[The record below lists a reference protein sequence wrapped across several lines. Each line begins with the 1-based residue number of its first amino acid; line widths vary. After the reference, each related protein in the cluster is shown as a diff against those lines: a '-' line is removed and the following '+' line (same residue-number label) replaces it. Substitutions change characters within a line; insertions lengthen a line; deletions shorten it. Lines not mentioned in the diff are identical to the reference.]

1 MDRLGFLKKSVS
13 LAMDAANSVMGF
25 KKATDEI
32 SEAVEDVFR
41 GVKADIG
48 LYLQS
53 VDAAMYDS
61 PSGTLYEI
69 SQMGYTTLEVGSY
82 YDGKVYYAG
91 AEKFKEM
98 VRRDS
103 LRVSALRINKPY
115 QKPQPAEEPQPVE
128 GEAPTEEHQP
138 TEGKA
143 PADEWL
149 SAEHKEWLTKA
160 VSTAKRLGSSY
171 LTMANFPDEP
181 IASQIEGYA
190 KYYNLIGSMC
200 KEKGLKLC
208 LHPSK
213 ESLEKHPEG
222 SIFERIMLQCDKDVV
237 CVCADT
243 LELHR
248 AEVPYREFFE
258 QYKGRVPMLH
268 IHDYGI
274 VGESEKIDF
283 DAIIACGESCG
294 VEKIYIEVTN
304 CTLPAMNC
312 LERSIY
318 KIESLASVKF

>member
-1 MDRLGFLKKSVS
+1 
-13 LAMDAANSVMGF
+13 MDAANSVMGL

-115 QKPQPAEEPQPVE
+115 QKPQPAEES
-128 GEAPTEEHQP
+128 APTERETP
-138 TEGKA
+138 T
-143 PADEWL
+143 DEWL
-149 SAEHKEWLTKA
+149 SIEHREWLRKA
-160 VSTAKRLGSSY
+160 VSTAKRLGCSY

-181 IASQIEGYA
+181 IATQIEDYA
-190 KYYNLIGSMC
+190 KYYNLIGEMC
-200 KEKGLKLC
+200 QEKGLKLC

-213 ESLEKHPEG
+213 ESLEVSTEA
-222 SIFERIMLQCDKDVV
+222 SIFEQLMFRCDKDVV
-237 CVCADT
+237 FVCADT

-248 AEVPYREFFE
+248 AGVSYREFFE

-283 DAIIACGESCG
+283 DAIIAYGESCG

>member
-13 LAMDAANSVMGF
+13 LAMDAANSVMGL

-115 QKPQPAEEPQPVE
+115 QKPQPAEEAQPAE
-128 GEAPTEEHQP
+128 GEAPAEEHQP
-138 TEGKA
+138 AEGKA

-149 SAEHKEWLTKA
+149 SAEHKEWLRKA
-160 VSTAKRLGSSY
+160 VSTAKRLGCSY

-181 IASQIEGYA
+181 IATQIEDYA
-190 KYYNLIGSMC
+190 KYYNLIGAMC
-200 KEKGLKLC
+200 QEKGLKLC

-213 ESLEKHPEG
+213 ESLESLAEG
-222 SIFERIMLQCDKDVV
+222 SIFEQVMLKCDKDVV
-237 CVCADT
+237 FVCADT

-248 AEVPYREFFE
+248 AGVPYREFFE
-258 QYKGRVPMLH
+258 RYKGRVPMLH

-283 DAIIACGESCG
+283 DAVIASGESCG